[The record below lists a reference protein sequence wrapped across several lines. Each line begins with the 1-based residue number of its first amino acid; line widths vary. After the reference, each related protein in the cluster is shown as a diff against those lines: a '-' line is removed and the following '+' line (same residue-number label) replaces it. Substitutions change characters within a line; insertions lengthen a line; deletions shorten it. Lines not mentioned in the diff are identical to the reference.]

1 MNEYI
6 LLTTCPVC
14 GKRVTIRT
22 AEWLG
27 EARKKIEAEAA
38 KECGCKAEVTNEPK
52 NIAVD
57 KRV

>member
-1 MNEYI
+1 MNEYS

-14 GKRVTIRT
+14 GKRVVLITG
-22 AEWLG
+22 EWLADRQK
-27 EARKKIEAEAA
+27 EIKALAL